1 MVLQDDDQ
9 EPGSKLPSG
18 CVDTIEIEQHTDFWN
33 APADQESVPTSCDDE
48 IDQERFDDDD
58 QDSLDD
64 DAEVAS
70 RLEVFDHKGWSHV
83 EEHGVLKVALFL
95 QTIWPVRS
103 RLIGAEMDAYMP
115 VHCKQALH

>member
-1 MVLQDDDQ
+1 L
-9 EPGSKLPSG
+9 G

-48 IDQERFDDDD
+48 IDQERFDDDDD

-103 RLIGAEMDAYMP
+103 RLIGAEMDAYASSL
-115 VHCKQALH
+115 QASTSLSDE

>member
-1 MVLQDDDQ
+1 M
-9 EPGSKLPSG
+9 
-18 CVDTIEIEQHTDFWN
+18 
-33 APADQESVPTSCDDE
+33 PTSCDDE
-48 IDQERFDDDD
+48 IDQERFDDDDD

-70 RLEVFDHKGWSHV
+70 RLEVFDHKAWSHV

-103 RLIGAEMDAYMP
+103 RLIGAEMDAYASSL
-115 VHCKQALH
+115 QASTSLSDE